1 VKKKAEK
8 RLPRKD
14 VQCLAGENDIETQKN
29 IAALICGADFAAFR
43 VINAADGNR
52 EIFKEVDVPILMDI
66 IRNQAGAV
74 QGGDMSQAEA
84 MLANQATALQS
95 LFARLVERG
104 MCQSTMPILETFMKL
119 ALRAQNQCRATLETL
134 AAIKNPPVVFARQAN
149 FAHGPQMVN
158 NGVNTLGQPPR
169 ARENKIEQTQLL
181 EDASDEQQRL
191 DFGATEKAGETD
203 QNMETVGKIDRAK
216 NSGRKTKISNARI

>member
-1 VKKKAEK
+1 MTKKPEK
-8 RLPRKD
+8 RLPCKD
-14 VQCLAGENDIETQKN
+14 VQCLAGETDIETQRN

-43 VINAADGNR
+43 VIDAADGNR

-66 IRNQAGAV
+66 IRKQAGAV

-84 MLANQATALQS
+84 MLANQATALQT

-149 FAHGPQMVN
+149 FANGPQQVN
-158 NGVNTLGQPPR
+158 NGVNTLGQPSR
-169 ARENKIEQTQLL
+169 ARENKIEQTQQL
-181 EDASDEQQRL
+181 EAIPDEQRL

-203 QNMETVGKIDRAK
+203 QNMEAVGKIDRAK
-216 NSGRKTKISNARI
+216 NSGRKTKICNARI

>member
-1 VKKKAEK
+1 MTKKPEK
-8 RLPRKD
+8 RLPCKD
-14 VQCLAGENDIETQKN
+14 VQCLAGETDIETQRN

-43 VINAADGNR
+43 VIDAADGNR

-66 IRNQAGAV
+66 IRKQAGAV

-84 MLANQATALQS
+84 MLANQATALQT

-104 MCQSTMPILETFMKL
+104 MCQSTMPILEIFMKL
-119 ALRAQNQCRATLETL
+119 ALRAQNQCRTTLETL
-134 AAIKNPPVVFARQAN
+134 AAIKNPPVVFTRQTNIAN
-149 FAHGPQMVN
+149 GPQQVN
-158 NGVNTLGQPPR
+158 NGVNTLGKSYR
-169 ARENKIEQTQLL
+169 ARENKIEQTQQL
-181 EDASDEQQRL
+181 EAIPHEQRL

-216 NSGRKTKISNARI
+216 NRRRKTKICNARI